1 MRPLIDPARATRRA
15 ALACLLAA
23 AAMPALAQPAWPDK
37 PVRIVVP
44 TAAGSGSDLLTRLMA
59 QRLAELWR
67 QPVVVENRAG
77 ASGVLGVDAVVK
89 AAPDGHTL
97 LMTSASPVVINPL
110 VMRKLPHDPR
120 TQLAPVSAIGTA
132 QAALLVSGEVP
143 ARNLREFVDLAKARP
158 GQLSYGSFGLG
169 TGGHLGVEAFNQA
182 AGIQLIHVAYKG
194 TGPAL
199 SDLVGGQISALL
211 VDLGNAQ
218 AHLKSGKLRALAIN
232 GPTRSAVLPDV
243 PTFTELGYA
252 SVEGTYARFALMAPT
267 GTPEP
272 VIGRIARDVGRVLQ
286 EPALQERFG
295 PLGYTLAGSTPAQ
308 LAQMLREDGER
319 WGKVITGIG
328 GLSLD

>member
-243 PTFTELGYA
+243 PTYA
-252 SVEGTYARFALMAPT
+252 EAGLPTPPDFSGWWALTAPAGVPNEILDRMNAEVTAILRTSEVRDTLLKRGITAIPSSRDEATRYQREQLQVWTKMIAET
-267 GTPEP
+267 GLK
-272 VIGRIARDVGRVLQ
+272 G
-286 EPALQERFG
+286 
-295 PLGYTLAGSTPAQ
+295 
-308 LAQMLREDGER
+308 
-319 WGKVITGIG
+319 
-328 GLSLD
+328 